1 MVGDGLEEAYCRS
14 MQIMR
19 CEDISDRM
27 SAMLP
32 FHIKVALKRFAT
44 TRVKLLH
51 LGVQRWPVKMKT
63 QLLLL
68 CIH

>member
-14 MQIMR
+14 MQIMQ
-19 CEDISDRM
+19 CEDISDQM
-27 SAMLP
+27 LAMP
-32 FHIKVALKRFAT
+32 FHIKVALLRFAT
-44 TRVKLLH
+44 TRVELLN